1 MGYNRVQLKEGVKQS
16 MRMTS
21 SKPLLVTLVFSVIVS
36 VVSGM
41 LNWILGLVFNR
52 GGADYFSIL
61 MHYLERGYD
70 FDEAMSRT
78 METVME
84 ALMFRGP
91 AILLGTMVGGFVVSF
106 VVSLWQSTMNVGYKG
121 YCLSMVRN
129 ENPPLEKI
137 FCAFPQI
144 GTVVVSRLLTNLFIF
159 LWSLLLGVAYIVA
172 LFVLAAVLS
181 VLGEAGLALLMLLV
195 LPLTVGLCLGIVYIT
210 LRYALVDY
218 ALLDRGLGG
227 MDAIQESK
235 RLMKGRIG
243 QAFGLEM
250 SFFGWYMLQSVIVYA
265 AVIAA
270 VVPLIMSVSSGA
282 SRGGLIAG
290 AGFSLLVL
298 LAAVAGTVILS
309 LWLRA
314 YTTGAM
320 AKFYDWAKSEANMYG
335 GMSGYGGGY
344 GGYGGGQSGYGGG
357 QGGYGGGYGGY
368 GGGQGGYGGGQGGY
382 GGGQSGYGGGQGGYG
397 GGQGGS
403 NNWK

>member
-21 SKPLLVTLVFSVIVS
+21 SKPMLVTLVFSVIVS

-41 LNWILGLVFNR
+41 LNWILGLLFNR
-52 GGADYFSIL
+52 GGADYFNIL

-70 FDEAMSRT
+70 FDVAMSRT
-78 METVME
+78 METMVEM
-84 ALMFRGP
+84 LMFRGP

-159 LWSLLLGVAYIVA
+159 LWTLLLSVGYIVA
-172 LFVLAAVLS
+172 LGVLVALLS

-195 LPLTVGLCLGIVYIT
+195 LPLTVGLWLGIVYIT

-235 RLMKGRIG
+235 RLMRGRTSK
-243 QAFGLEM
+243 AFGLQM
-250 SFFGWYMLQSVIVYA
+250 SFFGWYLLEFVIIYVA
-265 AVIAA
+265 IIIA
-270 VVPLIMSVSSGA
+270 VVSVMAPLMLTVSNGGSG
-282 SRGGLIAG
+282 GGMIAG
-290 AGFSLLVL
+290 AGSSLLVVL
-298 LAAVAGTVILS
+298 FVLAMVVAAVVGTVILS
-309 LWLRA
+309 LWLRT
-314 YTTGAM
+314 YTAGAM

-335 GMSGYGGGY
+335 GA
-344 GGYGGGQSGYGGG
+344 
-357 QGGYGGGYGGY
+357 GGYGGGYGGY

-382 GGGQSGYGGGQGGYG
+382 GGGQGGYGGGQGGYGGGQGGYG

-403 NNWK
+403 NNWQ

>member
-159 LWSLLLGVAYIVA
+159 LWSLLLGVGLAVVIVA
-172 LFVLAAVLS
+172 MVVIAAVTDM
-181 VLGEAGLALLMLLV
+181 VV
-195 LPLTVGLCLGIVYIT
+195 LPVLVMIVGVVAYEIGVVWVT
-210 LRYALVDY
+210 MRYALADY
-218 ALLDRGLGG
+218 ALLDQNLSG
-227 MDAIQESK
+227 MDAIRESR
-235 RLMKGRIG
+235 RLMQDNVGRAFVLQLSFIG
-243 QAFGLEM
+243 WELLSIALWLTG
-250 SFFGWYMLQSVIVYA
+250 
-265 AVIAA
+265 IAA
-270 VVPLIMSVSSGA
+270 LVIPISIQVAYGRVSDIGGMIASAGVGLLIMLVMFL
-282 SRGGLIAG
+282 GG
-290 AGFSLLVL
+290 
-298 LAAVAGTVILS
+298 TILS
-309 LWLRA
+309 LWLSPYR
-314 YTTGAM
+314 TGAM
-320 AKFYDWAKSEANMYG
+320 AKFYDWAKGAAPKG
-335 GMSGYGGGY
+335 PAGWSGPTDYNWSTRSTI
-344 GGYGGGQSGYGGG
+344 SGPGPTGPTG
-357 QGGYGGGYGGY
+357 PRDDPW
-368 GGGQGGYGGGQGGY
+368 
-382 GGGQSGYGGGQGGYG
+382 
-397 GGQGGS
+397 
-403 NNWK
+403 N